1 MSEEK
6 IQVYGY
12 RWIVLL
18 LFMLVNITVQILW
31 ITFAAVTTP
40 AQAYFG
46 GVDEINI
53 FLLSAIYM
61 IIYIPDTFLASWL
74 IDKYDFKIGCGIGA
88 VLTGIFGFLRF
99 FAGPDYTLM
108 LIFTIGIAI
117 GQPFIMNSITKLS
130 GNWFP
135 ETERTTATG
144 LGTLSMFVGIL
155 LGVLLT
161 PFLIIGNNLSPM
173 LLIYGI
179 TSLVIGA
186 LFIIFVKSR
195 PLTPPTSEPINEKVL
210 MSEGLKKLFTNKSFL
225 VLVLLYFLGL
235 GIFNMITTYI
245 QVIITP
251 KNPILYDE
259 TFAGIVGGIMLLGGI
274 FGAIILSYLSDKFR
288 RKVVLMII
296 SLTIA
301 AISLYIFAFG
311 KDQVSLLLTAFF
323 FGFGLLGAAPVALEY
338 AVDITKPVPE
348 ASSNGI
354 LMMVGQIG
362 GIVFILGLADLKFP
376 PPSNDYLPAL
386 LLEAILITIAL
397 IFSFFLKRVKQ

>member
-12 RWIVLL
+12 RWLVLL
-18 LFMLVNITVQILW
+18 LFMLVNITTQILW
-31 ITFAAVTTP
+31 ITFAAVTIP

-46 GVDEINI
+46 GVDELSI
-53 FLLSAIYM
+53 FLLSAIFM
-61 IIYIPDTFLASWL
+61 IVYIPDTFLASWL

-88 VLTGIFGFLRF
+88 VLIAIFGFLRF
-99 FAGPDYTLM
+99 FAGPDYSLM

-135 ETERTTATG
+135 KSERTTATG

-161 PFLIIGNNLSPM
+161 PFLIVGNDLSLM

-179 TSLVIGA
+179 LSLVIGV
-186 LFIIFVKSR
+186 LFIVFAKSR
-195 PLTPPTSEPINEKVL
+195 PLTPPTSEPISEKVL
-210 MSEGLKKLFTNKSFL
+210 MFEGLKKLFTNKSFL
-225 VLVLLYFLGL
+225 ILVFLYFLGL
-235 GIFNMITTYI
+235 GIFNMLTTYI
-245 QVIITP
+245 QVILTP
-251 KNPILYDE
+251 KNPAVFDE

-274 FGAIILSYLSDKFR
+274 FGAIVISALSDKFQK
-288 RKVVLMII
+288 KVVLIII
-296 SLTIA
+296 SVAIA
-301 AISLYIFAFG
+301 AVSLFIFAFVT
-311 KDQVSLLLTAFF
+311 DEITLMLTAFL
-323 FGFGLLGAAPVALEY
+323 FGFGLLGAAPIALEY

-362 GIVFILGLADLKFP
+362 GIVFILGLADFTL
-376 PPSNDYLPAL
+376 PSGDYLPAL
-386 LLEAILITIAL
+386 LFEAILITVSL
-397 IFSFFLKRVKQ
+397 VSSFFLKRVK

>member
-46 GVDEINI
+46 GVDDIYV

-117 GQPFIMNSITKLS
+117 GQPFVLNSITKLS

-179 TSLVIGA
+179 ASLVIGA

-195 PLTPPTSEPINEKVL
+195 PLTPPTSEPSNEKVL
-210 MSEGLKKLFTNKSFL
+210 MFEGLKKLFTNKSFL
-225 VLVLLYFLGL
+225 ILVLLYFLGL

-245 QVIITP
+245 EVIITP
-251 KNPILYDE
+251 KNPVYDE

-296 SLTIA
+296 SLAIA
-301 AISLYIFAFG
+301 AISLYVFAFST
-311 KDQVSLLLTAFF
+311 DQLSLLLTAFF
-323 FGFGLLGAAPVALEY
+323 FGFGLLGTAPVALEY

-362 GIVFILGLADLKFP
+362 GIIFILGLADLKFP
-376 PPSNDYLPAL
+376 PPSNNYFPAL

-397 IFSFFLKRVKQ
+397 IFSFFLKRLKQ

>member
-18 LFMLVNITVQILW
+18 LFMLVNMTVQILW
-31 ITFAAVTTP
+31 ITFAAVTSP
-40 AQAYFG
+40 AQTYFG
-46 GVDEINI
+46 GVDELSI
-53 FLLSAIYM
+53 FLLSAIFM

-88 VLTGIFGFLRF
+88 VLIAIFGFLRF
-99 FAGPDYTLM
+99 FAGPDYLLM
-108 LIFTIGIAI
+108 LIFTVGIAI

-130 GNWFP
+130 GNWFAKS
-135 ETERTTATG
+135 ERTTATG
-144 LGTLSMFVGIL
+144 LGTLSMFIGIL
-155 LGVLLT
+155 LGMLLT
-161 PFLIIGNNLSPM
+161 PFLINGTDLGPM

-179 TSLVIGA
+179 LSLAIGI
-186 LFIIFVKSR
+186 LFIVFAKNR
-195 PLTPPTSEPINEKVL
+195 PPTPPSSEPFREKVL
-210 MSEGLKKLFTNKSFL
+210 MSEGLKKLFTNKYFL
-225 VLVLLYFLGL
+225 ILVFLYFLGL

-251 KNPILYDE
+251 KNPVVYDE

-274 FGAIILSYLSDKFR
+274 LGAIIISALSDKFQK
-288 RKVVLMII
+288 KVVLII
-296 SLTIA
+296 ICLAIA
-301 AISLYIFAFG
+301 AISLFVFTFVIDEISIMVTA
-311 KDQVSLLLTAFF
+311 LL

-362 GIVFILGLADLKFP
+362 GIVFILGLADFTL
-376 PPSNDYLPAL
+376 PSGNYLPAL
-386 LLEAILITIAL
+386 LLEAILITISL
-397 IFSFFLKRVKQ
+397 VLSFFLKKVKK